1 MNYSTEFLENV
12 ENFAKNELLEFM
24 VLSCGNKEIPLFI
37 SKAILS
43 AIQEASTN
51 WFARETSISSFE
63 KSGSKNSWLFFF
75 FGI

>member
-1 MNYSTEFLENV
+1 MNYSPEFLESV
-12 ENFAKNELLEFM
+12 ENFAKDELLEFM

-51 WFARETSISSFE
+51 
-63 KSGSKNSWLFFF
+63 
-75 FGI
+75 